1 MSQLEQLTAEQI
13 SFQLILHSGNARSKI
28 IEAVRQYRE
37 GKAEDA
43 ERLLDEAEH
52 DLSEAHHIHFHMIQK
67 EAAGQRTEFSLL
79 MMHAE
84 DHLMSTMAM
93 KELVKELIVLF
104 KARNF

>member
-1 MSQLEQLTAEQI
+1 MSFEQLTTEQI

-37 GKAEDA
+37 RKTEDA
-43 ERLLDEAEH
+43 ERLLDEAER
-52 DLSEAHHIHFHMIQK
+52 DLSEAHHIHFHMIQN
-67 EAAGQRTEFSLL
+67 EASGQHTEFSLL

-93 KELVKELIVLF
+93 KELVKELLALF
-104 KARNF
+104 KTRNF